1 MLLACLAVAAL
12 GLSLSGC
19 LAQGTRVTTTVTTM
33 APTGAPTAS
42 ASEVPVPDDGPA
54 PTLGAPV
61 RGLAG
66 EIGRAHV

>member
-1 MLLACLAVAAL
+1 MTRLAVRASAGLAVAAL

-54 PTLGAPV
+54 PTQ
-61 RGLAG
+61 
-66 EIGRAHV
+66 IGRAHV